1 MRRRPAPR
9 DGRRP
14 LQRGEDYDA
23 RRMPA
28 CRRTTIRPGA
38 SGRTAVVWLAASA
51 LTVLAGC
58 TTPAI
63 GPSSVQ
69 LATNNRLSDAVK
81 AKSFKSYKDVF
92 FVPPPEDKR
101 NLVPGIAE
109 GIGRLGYTV
118 RTMDPRRPLDAPQGT
133 GFVIDADGW
142 LLTAAHVVGTQREAT
157 VTLNGK
163 RLIADV
169 FKADAAGDLALLTL
183 RESPPAGTTVLRFR
197 PPSRPAQLGEEVSTL
212 GYPLSRLLGNSVR
225 MSRGLLSATAGLRD
239 DPRELQV
246 SAEIQPGS
254 SGGPLLDRE
263 GNVIGVVVK
272 TLNPQAVARATGG
285 ALPQNVNF
293 AIKGEPVLAFL
304 RGADKSLFD
313 GLGYAPA
320 GGLVGADRAVARVQA
335 GDVVVEPD
343 RSGAMV
349 VRLVYT
355 SAPEAPERLRF
366 FALSVFDRETDEFL
380 FATGQGNE
388 SVPAGE
394 AAVVRDALA
403 LFAKAVASR

>member
-1 MRRRPAPR
+1 MPPRRDA
-9 DGRRP
+9 
-14 LQRGEDYDA
+14 DYDPPTMGRSPSML
-23 RRMPA
+23 RRV
-28 CRRTTIRPGA
+28 
-38 SGRTAVVWLAASA
+38 SSLVLAAC
-51 LTVLAGC
+51 VLAGC
-58 TTPAI
+58 AVPAV

-69 LATNNRLSDAVK
+69 LATNNRLSEAAK
-81 AKSFKSYKDVF
+81 AKSFRTYKDVL
-92 FVPPPEDKR
+92 FVPPAADAR
-101 NLVPGIAE
+101 NLAPRIAE
-109 GIGRLGYTV
+109 GIGKLGYTV

-133 GFVIDADGW
+133 AFVIDAGGW

-169 FKADAAGDLALLTL
+169 FKADAQADLALLKL
-183 RESPPAGTTVLRFR
+183 REAPPAGTSVLRFR
-197 PPSRPAQLGEEVSTL
+197 PVAKPAQLGEEVSTL

-272 TLNPQAVARATGG
+272 TLNPQAVARTSGG

-293 AIKGEPVLAFL
+293 AIKGAPVLDFV
-304 RGADKSLFD
+304 RGADKALFD

-320 GGLVGADRAVARVQA
+320 GGLAGAERAVARVQA
-335 GDVVVEPD
+335 GDVVVEAD
-343 RSGAMV
+343 RSGSLV

-355 SAPEAPERLRF
+355 SAPGAPERLRF
-366 FALSVFDRETDEFL
+366 FALTVFDHETQELL

-394 AAVVRDALA
+394 DAVVRDALV
-403 LFAKAVASR
+403 LFERAVKAR